1 MYEVNQWS
9 EYRQR
14 RGSLNVGRRVEQAV
28 ANIGTIFLNRE
39 LSSED
44 HIEPLLLMP
53 HEDDVVETFEDS
65 IK

>member
-28 ANIGTIFLNRE
+28 ANVGTVFLNKE

-44 HIEPLLLMP
+44 HIEPLILMP
-53 HEDDVVETFEDS
+53 HEDDVEETFEDS